1 MTTIPLTRTALL
13 YAPVETFNLERGPAA
28 YAVDLCSRHGL
39 ALTAMLLN
47 TENSSVMS
55 DSGRTQDEL
64 VAHSAG
70 LDRLNYDNIAAMEDA
85 CAGHVPDLATVTS
98 IDRSRGF
105 FRFINDHARLHDL
118 VICSSTKQGLL
129 SERLICEGLLFDA
142 GRPLLLVPHAHASGY
157 SARRIAVAWDNSRGA
172 ARALG
177 DALALLPGI
186 EEVVFLVIGD
196 EKTIDAG
203 IAPEKHCATVARH
216 GIKATIEYRN
226 KGSRWIGDALQEEAL
241 DAGAD
246 VLVMG
251 AHGHSRLREFLLGGA
266 TIDVLNVPR
275 LPVLMA
281 T

>member
-28 YAVDLCSRHGL
+28 YALDLCAGHGM

-47 TENSSVMS
+47 TDNANPFSASSRTREQMATAS
-55 DSGRTQDEL
+55 DK
-64 VAHSAG
+64 
-70 LDRLNYDNIAAMEDA
+70 LDQLKFDNIAAMESA
-85 CAGHVPDLATVTS
+85 CAARSLDLSVIARL
-98 IDRSRGF
+98 DHSRGF
-105 FRFINDHARLHDL
+105 FRFVNDRARLHDL
-118 VICSSTKQGLL
+118 VICSSSKEGML
-129 SERLICEGLLFDA
+129 SERLVCEGLLFDA
-142 GRPLLLVPHAHASGY
+142 GRPLLLVPHGHAGGY
-157 SARRIAVAWDNSRGA
+157 SARKIAVAWDNSRGA

-196 EKTIDAG
+196 EKSIDTG
-203 IAPEKHCATVARH
+203 IAPEDLCASVARH
-216 GIKATIEYRN
+216 GIKATVEHRS
-226 KGSRWIGDALQEEAL
+226 KGSRWIGDALQEEAR

-246 VLVMG
+246 MLVMG

-266 TIDVLNVPR
+266 TLDVLNVLR

-281 T
+281 N